1 MATCIGHDAAQLVNN
16 MAQATP
22 FVRCENHGISH
33 KPLECTTADD
43 IDLAIQAFSLLMD
56 GF

>member
-1 MATCIGHDAAQLVNN
+1 MATCIGHDVAQLVNN

-43 IDLAIQAFSLLMD
+43 IDLAIQAF
-56 GF
+56 